1 MELTCTGR
9 GIHVTDEMRASATRK
24 LARVERLE
32 ARATRLEVE
41 IIVEKNPRR
50 AHLKRLEAALHT
62 PRKTFRAHGEDTEF
76 ESALDELVA
85 RLERQVRDHH
95 EKRRTKVL
103 SGARSVSKGNAL
115 ESAHES
121 DARADTSDDAGLR
134 GEA

>member
-9 GIHVTDEMRASATRK
+9 GIRVTDEMRESATHK
-24 LARVERLE
+24 LSRVERLE
-32 ARATRLEVE
+32 ARATRLEIE
-41 IIVEKNPRR
+41 IIVEKNPRL

-62 PRKTFRAHGEDTEF
+62 PRKVYRAHGEDPEF
-76 ESALDELVA
+76 ENALDEVLK

-103 SGARSVSKGNAL
+103 AGARSVAKGNTL

-121 DARADTSDDAGLR
+121 EAPADTS
-134 GEA
+134 E

>member
-9 GIHVTDEMRASATRK
+9 GIHVTDEMRESAVRK
-24 LARVERLE
+24 LSRVERLE

-41 IIVEKNPRR
+41 IIVEKNPRL
-50 AHLKRLEAALHT
+50 AHLKRLEATLHT
-62 PRKTFRAHGEDTEF
+62 PRKTYRAHGEDPKF
-76 ESALDELVA
+76 ENALDDVVE

-103 SGARSVSKGNAL
+103 SGARSVAKGNAL

-121 DARADTSDDAGLR
+121 EAPADTP
-134 GEA
+134 E

>member
-9 GIHVTDEMRASATRK
+9 GVHVTDEMRESAVRK
-24 LARVERLE
+24 LSRVERLE

-41 IIVEKNPRR
+41 IIVEKNPRL
-50 AHLKRLEAALHT
+50 AHLKRLEAALYT
-62 PRKTFRAHGEDTEF
+62 PRKTYRAHGQDPEF
-76 ESALDELVA
+76 ENALDEVVE

-103 SGARSVSKGNAL
+103 SGARSVAKGNAL

-121 DARADTSDDAGLR
+121 EAPADTS
-134 GEA
+134 E